1 MSNLAIWM
9 LEVRDLAG
17 GEQLLREAFEL
28 RKKTLGPE
36 HADVAGSMTLLAD
49 VLIETRRY
57 EEAHGLATEAT
68 GIYLKSL
75 GPDHWRTASAVNAQG
90 AALAGLKRYAEAEK
104 LLLESHAVLHRD
116 SAALRYFV
124 KSSDRWLADFYKAT
138 GQPEKAAKFLAQAAR
153 EG

>member
-1 MSNLAIWM
+1 MTRYEWLLFLHIASGLAFFAAYTIVSVV
-9 LEVRDLAG
+9 L
-17 GEQLLREAFEL
+17 
-28 RKKTLGPE
+28 
-36 HADVAGSMTLLAD
+36 VAG
-49 VLIETRRY
+49 R
-57 EEAHGLATEAT
+57 
-68 GIYLKSL
+68 
-75 GPDHWRTASAVNAQG
+75 RTASAVNAQG